1 MIAEQHGITGFHDVR
16 SHDAYGIFR
25 ETLGLLA
32 NNVAITGVWTWRE
45 QRASC
50 SLFFSPWLMIV
61 QIQGGPGMGKLKLGS
76 LESRYSAGG
85 GEMKECF
92 FYRVIR
98 IV

>member
-32 NNVAITGVWTWRE
+32 NNVAIPGVWTWRE
-45 QRASC
+45 QRAS
-50 SLFFSPWLMIV
+50 LFFSPWLMIV
-61 QIQGGPGMGKLKLGS
+61 KIQVVSGMGKLKLGS

-92 FYRVIR
+92 FYGVIR